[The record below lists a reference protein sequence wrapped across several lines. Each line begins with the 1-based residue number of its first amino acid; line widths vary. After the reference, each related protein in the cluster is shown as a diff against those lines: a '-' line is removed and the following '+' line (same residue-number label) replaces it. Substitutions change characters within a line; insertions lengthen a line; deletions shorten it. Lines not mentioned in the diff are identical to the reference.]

1 MIMFLF
7 HKILK
12 TLGFVAFV
20 SSLTMTSLTMTS
32 LTMTS
37 LTMTSLTMTSLTMT
51 SLTMTSLTSW
61 FCDQFLKN
69 SIFFNFQ

>member
-37 LTMTSLTMTSLTMT
+37 LT
-51 SLTMTSLTSW
+51 SW